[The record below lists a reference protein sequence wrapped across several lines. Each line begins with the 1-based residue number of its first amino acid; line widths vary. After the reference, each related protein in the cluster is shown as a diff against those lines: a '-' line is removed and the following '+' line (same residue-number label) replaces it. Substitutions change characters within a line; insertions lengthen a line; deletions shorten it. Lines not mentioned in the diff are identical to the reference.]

1 MNEMSARSKTT
12 GQLING
18 LVQLRQKVADMET
31 TAIKRR
37 SFDKISETYVYSFP
51 ALYDTMIDQGSKL
64 GVDDL
69 MEAILTSAANLVNAD
84 HAFFYVYDADADALQ
99 LKRAL
104 GCSSEHIGY
113 QIKQGSGLIGKV
125 LRTGKPM
132 VVNDYQSWE
141 GHHPDPRFK
150 QIQAIIALPLIFDG
164 QVMGALGLAHTQEGK
179 TFGKEDMAVLSRFSA
194 LASVVLL
201 NDTVCAQVQHEL
213 SERQRIWEE
222 LQRRNG
228 HLRETFVATINA
240 LATTIE
246 MKDPYTAA
254 HQRWV
259 TRLACAIAGEM
270 DLTKEQIEGLRM
282 AGLIHDI
289 GKMNVPAEL
298 LLKPR
303 RLTEIEYEAIKIHP
317 QSGYDIVKEIQFPW
331 PIAQIVL
338 QHHERVD
345 GSGYPQGIS
354 GTEILAEARL
364 LAVADVVE
372 SMSSHRPY
380 RDAHG
385 IEIALEEIAKNSGIL
400 YDPKVV
406 EACLGVFKDKGFKF
420 E

>member
-1 MNEMSARSKTT
+1 MSARAKTT

-18 LVQLRQKVADMET
+18 LVHLRQKVADMQT
-31 TAIKRR
+31 TVINRE
-37 SFDKISETYVYSFP
+37 SLDEISHRDIYSFP
-51 ALYDTMIDQGSKL
+51 PLSDAMIDQSSQL
-64 GVDDL
+64 DVDDL
-69 MEAILTSAANLVNAD
+69 LEVILTSAAGLVNAE
-84 HAFFYVYDADADALQ
+84 HAFFSVYNSDADALE

-104 GCSSEHIGY
+104 GCSRKDIGFR
-113 QIKQGSGLIGKV
+113 IEQGAGLAGKV

-132 VVNDYQSWE
+132 VVNDYQSWK
-141 GHHPDPRFK
+141 GRHPDPRWSH
-150 QIQAIIALPLIFDG
+150 IRAAIALPLTFDG
-164 QVMGALGLAHTQEGK
+164 LVMGALGLAHTEEGR
-179 TFGKEDMAVLSRFSA
+179 TFEKDDMAVLTRFAA
-194 LASVVLL
+194 LASTVML
-201 NDTVCAQVQHEL
+201 NETMCTQARREL
-213 SERQRIWEE
+213 SERKRLRQE
-222 LQRRNG
+222 LQRRNVN
-228 HLRETFVATINA
+228 LYETFIATINA
-240 LATTIE
+240 LSTTIE

-259 TRLACAIAGEM
+259 TRVACAIAGEM
-270 DLTKEQIEGLRM
+270 NLAKEQIEGLRM

-317 QSGYDIVKEIQFPW
+317 RSGYDILKEIQFPW
-331 PIAQIVL
+331 PIAQMVL
-338 QHHERVD
+338 QHHERMD

-354 GTEILAEARL
+354 GAEILIEARL

-385 IEIALEEIAKNSGIL
+385 IDIALEEIARNSGIL
-400 YDPKVV
+400 YDPDVV
-406 EACLGVFKDKGFKF
+406 EACLRVFKDKGFKF

>member
-1 MNEMSARSKTT
+1 MSSRAKTT
-12 GQLING
+12 GQLITG
-18 LVQLRQKVADMET
+18 LVHLRQKTTGAQP
-31 TAIKRR
+31 TAINRR
-37 SFDKISETYVYSFP
+37 VLDGISYRDDYNFP
-51 ALYDTMIDQGSKL
+51 PLSAAMIDQGKQL

-69 MEAILTSAANLVNAD
+69 MEVILTSAAELVDAG
-84 HAFFYVYDADADALQ
+84 HAFFYVYDHDADALE
-99 LKRAL
+99 LKRAF
-104 GCSSEHIGY
+104 GCSSEHVGY
-113 QIKQGSGLIGKV
+113 RMEQGEGLIGKV
-125 LRTGKPM
+125 LRTGRPM

-141 GHHPDPRFK
+141 GRHRDPRWSR
-150 QIQAIIALPLIFDG
+150 IRAIIGLPLTFDG
-164 QVMGALGLAHTQEGK
+164 KVIGALGLAHTEEGK
-179 TFGKEDMAVLSRFSA
+179 RFGKDDMAALSRFAS

-201 NDTVCAQVQHEL
+201 NEIVQARVEHEL
-213 SERQRIWEE
+213 TERKRMCEE
-222 LQRRNG
+222 LQKRDG

-270 DLTKEQIEGLRM
+270 ELTREQVEGLRM

-289 GKMNVPAEL
+289 GKLNVPAEL
-298 LLKPR
+298 LLKPH

-338 QHHERVD
+338 QHHERMD
-345 GSGYPQGIS
+345 GSGYPLGIS
-354 GTEILAEARL
+354 GQEILLEARL

-380 RDAHG
+380 RDEHG
-385 IEIALEEIAKNSGIL
+385 IDLALDEITKNSGIL
-400 YDPKVV
+400 YDPSAVK
-406 EACLGVFKDKGFKF
+406 ACLGVFNDKGFKF
-420 E
+420 EK